1 MLAGMAAVIVTP
13 EFIDLDAPAIS
24 RALLRHIVLHADR
37 IGVDAQG
44 HEILRFEFAAAPW
57 LVDKLAS
64 LGAAAEDLED
74 DDPAEDDDG
83 A

>member
-24 RALLRHIVLHADR
+24 RALLRHIVRHAYC
-37 IGVDAQG
+37 IGVDARG
-44 HEILRFEFAAAPW
+44 HEILRFEFAAPSW
-57 LVDKLAS
+57 LIDRLAC

-74 DDPAEDDDG
+74 DDPGEDDDG
-83 A
+83 